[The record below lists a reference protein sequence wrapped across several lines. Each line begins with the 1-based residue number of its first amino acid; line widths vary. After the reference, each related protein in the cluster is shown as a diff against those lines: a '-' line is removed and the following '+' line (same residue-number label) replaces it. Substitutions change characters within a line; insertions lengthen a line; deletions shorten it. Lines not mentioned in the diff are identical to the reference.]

1 MCYFNCQGCT
11 TVTTRSLTIF
21 GGNSLI
27 YPSLAHVTSRCVP
40 TNTIKWH
47 PKDNKKQNVFLKGEI
62 LEKQKP
68 GCREAKSNVPQK
80 ETAMTWFF
88 CFGPF
93 KIAPELC
100 WKVAKQKKWPKQLG
114 VGVGIPPKNGWTTHD
129 LILHQTRI
137 AWCFCGWK
145 FSLTSCTTY
154 ILGCSL
160 PDVIP
165 PPIIEIWMIFTTLR
179 IIGPSY
185 RGVGL
190 CIAGFWHL
198 QTTSFEIPWFLG
210 QETLDF
216 TNRCGPFWLH
226 CLANYYS
233 HLFVPRHKYSKEA

>member
-40 TNTIKWH
+40 TNTIKLH

-100 WKVAKQKKWPKQLG
+100 WKVAKQKLTQTARCRCRNSTRKWVNYPWSYTSPNPNCLMFLWLEIFPDFLYDIHFG
-114 VGVGIPPKNGWTTHD
+114 LFASWCHSSSDNRNLNDIHHLKNHWT
-129 LILHQTRI
+129 LL
-137 AWCFCGWK
+137 
-145 FSLTSCTTY
+145 
-154 ILGCSL
+154 
-160 PDVIP
+160 
-165 PPIIEIWMIFTTLR
+165 
-179 IIGPSY
+179 
-185 RGVGL
+185 
-190 CIAGFWHL
+190 
-198 QTTSFEIPWFLG
+198 
-210 QETLDF
+210 
-216 TNRCGPFWLH
+216 
-226 CLANYYS
+226 
-233 HLFVPRHKYSKEA
+233 